1 MNIIGMYETMGEI
14 SERMVEAAQANDWN
28 RLVDLEKNV
37 ARLRDT
43 LQVEERPQ
51 SPLTAEERTRKVR
64 LIHRILDA
72 DAEIRRHTEP
82 WMTPVR
88 QFLGKTGARPFG

>member
-1 MNIIGMYETMGEI
+1 MNVIGMYETMGEI
-14 SERMVEAAQANDWN
+14 SDRMVEAAQTNDWD

-37 ARLRDT
+37 ARLRDS
-43 LQVEERPQ
+43 LQVEDR
-51 SPLTAEERTRKVR
+51 SPFALTDEERSRKLR
-64 LIHRILDA
+64 LIHHILEA

-88 QFLGKTGARPFG
+88 QFLDRCGARPHG

>member
-14 SERMVEAAQANDWN
+14 SGRMVEAAQANDWD

-37 ARLRDT
+37 ARLRDS
-43 LQVEERPQ
+43 LQLEDRSPLSLTEEERG
-51 SPLTAEERTRKVR
+51 RKLH

-72 DAEIRRHTEP
+72 DVEIRRHTEP
-82 WMTPVR
+82 WMAPVR
-88 QFLGKTGARPFG
+88 QFLDRCGARP